1 VNVLDRLPPERRGA
15 FQRIVATLRERGRRR
30 GDTVTTRAGGAWV
43 AFHSARAGRVF
54 AEVRPS
60 RNGLQAFLLPPR
72 DELRDPRG
80 LSRPAP
86 GSQGWGWFRT
96 KVSLPDGDVPAAVS
110 LLTQSL
116 DYAARLPPPTRR
128 RSR

>member
-1 VNVLDRLPPERRGA
+1 MSVLDRLPPERRGA
-15 FQRIVATLRERGRRR
+15 FQRIVATVRERGRRR

-96 KVSLPDGDVPAAVS
+96 KVCLPDRDIPAAVS

-116 DYAARLPPPTRR
+116 DYAAKLPAPRKRSTR
-128 RSR
+128 

>member
-1 VNVLDRLPPERRGA
+1 MSVLDRLPAERRWA
-15 FQRIVATLRERGRRR
+15 FQRLAVSLRERGERR
-30 GDTVTTRAGGAWV
+30 GDTITMRAGSAWV

-60 RNGLQAFLLPPR
+60 RHGFQAFLLPPR
-72 DELRDPRG
+72 NELRDPRG

-86 GSQGWGWFRT
+86 VSQGWGWFRT
-96 KVSLPDGDVPAAVS
+96 KVLLPEGDGPAAVS

-116 DYAARLPPPTRR
+116 DYAARLPTPRR
-128 RSR
+128 RPSR